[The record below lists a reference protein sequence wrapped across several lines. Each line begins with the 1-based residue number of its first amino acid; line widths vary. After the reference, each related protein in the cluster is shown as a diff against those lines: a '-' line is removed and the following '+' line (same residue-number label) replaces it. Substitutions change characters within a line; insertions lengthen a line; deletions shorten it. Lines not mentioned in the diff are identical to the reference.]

1 MTTGIGTGDG
11 ATWAMTSARTDAPDP
26 APHVGDPAAATASW
40 GPTLSP
46 SGHEVA
52 FVSDRSGE
60 PRLWTS
66 SVDGGNPVLIETGP
80 EPVEQVRWSPDS
92 AWIAVLIAP
101 GGSDRTEIWVVRPDG
116 ADLHQIGGFS
126 RTNGWFGHWSHDG
139 AWLAVA
145 EADAVGWSAAHLI
158 DPSTGWRVTVGEA
171 DLRAALDV
179 SRDGTRALVR
189 CGPRSARW
197 LEVVEVDSGTARRL
211 YPADGEGSTDLGKF
225 SSDGTTV
232 YVRSDVGRRWPALFA
247 VPVGTDGHPRL
258 VVARDDAELEYFTIS
273 EDGSTAVVLWNVVGG
288 RSDLSVL
295 DLLTGEQRAIP
306 DLPGDV
312 IGRPDLSADAS
323 TLAVSAEGPSLP
335 PTIWTVEVASG
346 AAKPVTYPP
355 PLPAVSIVPELHR
368 FSAHDGLELTGW
380 LYPGAGT
387 TGTPGPTVI
396 HFHGGPEAQERP
408 VYNPLFR
415 ELITRGITVFAP
427 NVRGSSGFGRAF
439 VNADNLEKRHD
450 GIEDVRS
457 CAKYL
462 FGAGIAEPGRLGVF
476 GRSYGGYLTLVALT
490 WFPDLFAVGVD
501 TCGMADLQT
510 FYERTEPWVAAA
522 AVSKYGHPD
531 HDRELLRE
539 LSPIHR
545 IDQLRAPLLV
555 VHGTNDTNVPLY
567 EAEQAVAALEA
578 RNAPVQYLRFED
590 EGHVLLRKPN
600 RVVYVHKVADFLATH
615 LR

>member
-1 MTTGIGTGDG
+1 MTTGLDG
-11 ATWAMTSARTDAPDP
+11 GIRP
-26 APHVGDPAAATASW
+26 AAAHFAADPAAAPASW
-40 GPTLSP
+40 GPSLSP
-46 SGHEVA
+46 SGDTIA
-52 FVSDRSGE
+52 YVSDRSGE

-80 EPVEQVRWSPDS
+80 EPVEQVRWSPS
-92 AWIAVLIAP
+92 GEWIAVLIAP
-101 GGSDRTEIWVVRPDG
+101 GGSDRTEIWVIRPDG
-116 ADLHQIGGFS
+116 SDLHQIGGFG

-139 AWLAVA
+139 ASLAVA
-145 EADAVGWSAAHLI
+145 EADAIGWSAAHLI
-158 DPSTGWRVTVGEA
+158 DPSTGRRVTVGEA

-179 SRDGTRALVR
+179 SRDGSLALVR

-197 LEVVEVDSGTARRL
+197 LEVVQVESGEARRL
-211 YPADGEGSTDLGKF
+211 YPGDGEGSTDLGRF
-225 SSDGTTV
+225 SGDVV
-232 YVRSDVGRRWPALFA
+232 YVRTDVGRSLPALVA
-247 VPVGTDGHPRL
+247 VGLGGGSR
-258 VVARDDAELEYFTIS
+258 VVASRDDAELEYFSLS
-273 EDGSTAVVLWNVVGG
+273 EDGTLAALLWNVFGG
-288 RSDLSVL
+288 RSEVTLL
-295 DLLTGEQRAIP
+295 DLVSGEQRNIT

-312 IGRPDLSADAS
+312 VSHLSLAGDAS
-323 TLAVSAEGPSLP
+323 TLALTAEGPSLP

-346 AAKPVTYPP
+346 AAKPVTHP
-355 PLPAVSIVPELHR
+355 PLLPAASIAPELHR
-368 FSAHDGLELTGW
+368 FTAHDGLSLSGW
-380 LYPGAGT
+380 LYPAGSA
-387 TGTPGPTVI
+387 PGPTVV

-415 ELITRGITVFAP
+415 ELVSRGISVFAP

-439 VNADNLEKRHD
+439 VNADNLARRHD

-457 CAKYL
+457 CARYL
-462 FGAGIAEPGRLGVF
+462 LDAGIAEPGRLGVF

-501 TCGMADLQT
+501 TCGMSDLQT

-522 AVSKYGHPD
+522 AVSKYGHPED
-531 HDRELLRE
+531 DRDLLRN

-545 IDQLRAPLLV
+545 IDRLKAPLLV

-590 EGHVLLRKPN
+590 EGHVLLKKPN
-600 RVVYVHKVADFLATH
+600 RVVYVHMVSDFLSAH
-615 LR
+615 L